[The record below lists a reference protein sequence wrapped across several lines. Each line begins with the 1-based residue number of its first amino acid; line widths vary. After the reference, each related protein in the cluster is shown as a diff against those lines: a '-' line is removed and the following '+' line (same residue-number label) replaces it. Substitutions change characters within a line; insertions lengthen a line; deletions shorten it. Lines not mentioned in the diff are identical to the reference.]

1 MHNYLY
7 SVCIMI
13 IIQSPMKGAS
23 MEATVIEFE
32 DAKFSHE
39 YSVEASD
46 GYMGA
51 TETTGT
57 KFAKQPLY
65 GTDLSKAIRADL
77 RAHLGVTKKS
87 NVNVSI
93 EHASM
98 YQSVCVT
105 IKLERD
111 IFSKPWQDAK
121 AEFIASDASMP
132 VWIGQADEAGY
143 DLETVYIE
151 AYRAMEEADRLIVR
165 ERLFNHLCRPLRLG
179 EEAKEC
185 HIDRCFLTEEAKRII
200 SQTKAILDAYNHD
213 GSNAQVDYF
222 DRHFYSA
229 IYIKW
234 I

>member
-1 MHNYLY
+1 
-7 SVCIMI
+7 
-13 IIQSPMKGAS
+13 
-23 MEATVIEFE
+23 
-32 DAKFSHE
+32 
-39 YSVEASD
+39 
-46 GYMGA
+46 MGA
-51 TETTGT
+51 VEITGT

-65 GTDLSKAIRADL
+65 GTDLSKAIRTDL
-77 RAHLGVTKKS
+77 REHLGITKKS

-93 EHASM
+93 EHAIM
-98 YQSVCVT
+98 YQRVCVT

-121 AEFIASDASMP
+121 AEFMASDASMP
-132 VWIGQADEAGY
+132 VWIGQADEAGH

-151 AYRAMEEADRLIVR
+151 AYRAMEEEDRLIIH
-165 ERLFNHLCRPLRLG
+165 ERLFNHLCKHMHLC

-222 DRHFYSA
+222 NRHFYAA